1 VSIIRL
7 SAVVGV
13 GALALVLTGCGG
25 GEQATAGVDTLRLAS
40 LSSVTPSQQAF
51 IDRMNELS
59 EGTLT
64 LQVSEN
70 WQPAGGGEASDEA
83 LASAVAAGDVDI
95 AWVSVRA
102 LSAIGVTGLDALE
115 APLLVRSHDQ
125 QRAVALGVPG
135 EIITT
140 SLSKTTVEGLAVLP
154 GPEQYPI
161 AAGAPIVTAADWAGK
176 TVQVS
181 GTNPLEAETVT
192 ALGGTPAEGAGSVA
206 DLVSGSIQATTADPS
221 QLVAGGAGKDGPYLT
236 SNVALWP
243 RMDIVL
249 VNRDVFN
256 RLTGREHGFLE
267 GSVVRAQDVAM
278 TEPDIAAIIK
288 DACAAGVKF
297 GTANADQLTELT
309 EAVQPVYDKL
319 SANAKDKKLL
329 EAIQDVVK
337 KNAGTGAF
345 TVPKN
350 CRYKAP
356 K

>member
-1 VSIIRL
+1 VSNIRL
-7 SAVVGV
+7 SAVAGV
-13 GALALVLTGCGG
+13 GALALVLSGCAA
-25 GEQATAGVDTLRLAS
+25 GEQSTAGVDTLRLAT
-40 LSSVTPSQQAF
+40 LGSVTPSQQAF
-51 IDRMNELS
+51 IDRMTELS
-59 EGTLT
+59 EGSLT
-64 LQVSEN
+64 LDVSEN
-70 WQPAGGGEASDEA
+70 WQPPAGGASSEDA
-83 LASAVAAGDVDI
+83 LATAVAAGDVDI

-102 LSAIGVTGLDALE
+102 LGAIGVSGLDALE

-140 SLSKTTVEGLAVLP
+140 ALSKTAVEGLALLP
-154 GPEQYPI
+154 GPEQYPV
-161 AAGAPIVTAADWAGK
+161 AAGAPIVAAADWAGK

-181 GTNPLEAETVT
+181 GQNPLEAETVT
-192 ALGGTPAEGAGSVA
+192 VLGATPAEGTGTIA
-206 DLVSGSIQATTADPS
+206 DLVAGSIQATTADPS

-249 VNRDVFN
+249 INRDVLD
-256 RLTGREHGFLE
+256 RLSGRQNGFLQ
-267 GSVVRAQDVAM
+267 GSVVRAQDIAM
-278 TEPDIAAIIK
+278 AEPDIATVIK

-297 GTANADQLTELT
+297 GTANAAQLTELT

-319 SANAKDKKLL
+319 SASAKDKKLF

-345 TVPKN
+345 SVPKN
-350 CRYKAP
+350 CRYVAP

>member
-1 VSIIRL
+1 MSITRL
-7 SAVVGV
+7 SAAAGV
-13 GALALVLTGCGG
+13 GILALVLSGCGG
-25 GEQATAGVDTLRLAS
+25 GEQATAGVDTLRLAT
-40 LSSVTPSQQAF
+40 LGSVTPSQQAF

-59 EGTLT
+59 EGSMT

-70 WQPAGGGEASDEA
+70 WQPTAGGDSSEEA
-83 LASAVAAGDVDI
+83 LATAVASGDVDI
-95 AWVSVRA
+95 AWVNIRA
-102 LSAIGVTGLDALE
+102 LSAIGVSGLDALE

-140 SLSKTTVEGLAVLP
+140 SLRKTEVEGLALLP
-154 GPEQYPI
+154 GPEMYPV

-181 GTNPLEAETVT
+181 GQNPLEADTVT

-206 DLVSGSIQATTADPS
+206 DLVAGSIQAATADPS
-221 QLVAGGAGKDGPYLT
+221 QLVPGGAGKDGPYLT

-243 RMDIVL
+243 RMEIVL
-249 VNRDVFN
+249 INRDVLD
-256 RLTGREHGFLE
+256 RLSGRQNGFLQ

-278 TEPDIAAIIK
+278 AEPDIATVIT

-297 GTANADQLTELT
+297 GTATAAQLTELT

-319 SANAKDKKLL
+319 SANPKDKKLF

-345 TVPKN
+345 SVPKN
-350 CRYKAP
+350 CRYTAP

>member
-1 VSIIRL
+1 MSIIRL
-7 SAVVGV
+7 SAVAGI
-13 GALALVLTGCGG
+13 GALALVLSGCGG
-25 GEQATAGVDTLRLAS
+25 GEQATSGVETLRLAT
-40 LSSVTPSQQAF
+40 LGSVKPSQQAF

-59 EGTLT
+59 EGSLT
-64 LQVSEN
+64 LDVSEN
-70 WQPAGGGEASDEA
+70 WQPAGGGDASEEA
-83 LASAVAAGDVDI
+83 LATAVAAGDVDI
-95 AWVSVRA
+95 AWVGVRA
-102 LSAIGVTGLDALE
+102 LGAIGVTGLDSLE

-140 SLSKTTVEGLAVLP
+140 SLSKTKVEGLALLP
-154 GPEQYPI
+154 GPEQYPV
-161 AAGAPIVTAADWAGK
+161 AAGAPIGTAADWAGK

-181 GTNPLEAETVT
+181 GQNPLEAETVT
-192 ALGGTPAEGAGSVA
+192 ALGGTPAEGAGSIA
-206 DLVSGSIQATTADPS
+206 DLVAGSIQATTADPS

-249 VNRDVFN
+249 INRDVLN
-256 RLTGREHGFLE
+256 RLSGRQHGFLE

-278 TEPDIAAIIK
+278 TEPDVATVIT

-297 GTANADQLTELT
+297 ATATADQLTELT

-319 SANAKDKKLL
+319 AGNAKDAKLL

-345 TVPKN
+345 AVPKN
-350 CRYKAP
+350 CRYTAP